1 MENEGSVAEG
11 VNVTRQSE
19 YRRPVED
26 TLAILDVVGR
36 YGFVVD
42 DRDWDGFEQV
52 FTEDAVFDASDHDY
66 DPPRG
71 FTPIEG
77 RQEIVRAFRDLY
89 IHPIQHMIVTSVID
103 DVSPDEVTV
112 RSKGMFPIPD
122 FQFFEGVY
130 TDVVV
135 RTENGWR
142 IRHKSFKR
150 FGQGATP
157 WMRESVREAR
167 RRGATFV

>member
-1 MENEGSVAEG
+1 MTIDA
-11 VNVTRQSE
+11 E
-19 YRRPVED
+19 YRRAAED

-52 FTEDAVFDASDHDY
+52 FTEDAVFDSRDHDR

-71 FTPIEG
+71 FAPVIG
-77 RQEIVRAFRDLY
+77 LHAIVEAFRDLY
-89 IHPIQHMIVTSVID
+89 VHPLQHMIVTSVIN
-103 DVSPDEVTV
+103 DVSRDEVVV
-112 RSKGMFPIPD
+112 RSKGIFPIPD

-135 RTENGWR
+135 RTDGGWR
-142 IRHKSFKR
+142 IRHKTFKR

-157 WMRESVREAR
+157 WMRESVREAL
-167 RRGATFV
+167 RRGAILE

>member
-1 MENEGSVAEG
+1 MTND
-11 VNVTRQSE
+11 SE
-19 YRRPVED
+19 RRSAED

-42 DRDWDGFEQV
+42 DRDWDSFDQV
-52 FTEDAVFDASDHDY
+52 FTDDAVFDARDHDH

-71 FTPIEG
+71 FAPIEG
-77 RQEIVRAFRDLY
+77 CQEIVRVFRDVY
-89 IHPIQHMIVTSVID
+89 IHPTQHMIVTSVIN
-103 DVSPDEVTV
+103 DVSRDEVIV
-112 RSKGMFPIPD
+112 RSKGIFPIPE

-135 RTENGWR
+135 RTERGWR
-142 IRHKSFKR
+142 IRHKTFKR

-157 WMRESVREAR
+157 WMRESVREALS
-167 RRGATFV
+167 RGATLE